1 MENFTKN
8 IIDKF
13 ICQLNKEENKKK
25 INKDILNPIFKE
37 FSNKI
42 YPYVSL
48 LFLMYILNL
57 ILVIIILTL
66 ILKKKNNLKSIL

>member
-1 MENFTKN
+1 MDKITKN

-13 ICQLNKEENKKK
+13 ICQLNDKDNKKK
-25 INKDILNPIFKE
+25 LNEEILNPIFEE

-48 LFLMYILNL
+48 LFMMYILNL
-57 ILVIIILTL
+57 ILVIVILTL
-66 ILKKKNNLKSIL
+66 IYLKK

>member
-1 MENFTKN
+1 MDKITKN
-8 IIDKF
+8 IVDKF
-13 ICQLNKEENKKK
+13 ICQLNNKDNKKK
-25 INKDILNPIFKE
+25 INQDILNPIFKE

-66 ILKKKNNLKSIL
+66 ILKKNII

>member
-1 MENFTKN
+1 MENFTRN

-25 INKDILNPIFKE
+25 INQDILNPIFKE

-66 ILKKKNNLKSIL
+66 ILKKNNLKSIL

>member
-1 MENFTKN
+1 MDKIANN
-8 IIDKF
+8 IMDKF
-13 ICQLNKEENKKK
+13 ICKLNNDENKKK
-25 INKDILNPIFKE
+25 INEEILNPIFKE

-48 LFLMYILNL
+48 IFLMYILNL

-66 ILKKKNNLKSIL
+66 ILKKK

>member
-1 MENFTKN
+1 MMK
-8 IIDKF
+8 I
-13 ICQLNKEENKKK
+13 KKK
-25 INKDILNPIFKE
+25 INEEILNPIFKE

-48 LFLMYILNL
+48 IFLMYILNL

-66 ILKKKNNLKSIL
+66 ILKKK

>member
-1 MENFTKN
+1 MEN
-8 IIDKF
+8 IIDKI
-13 ICQLNKEENKKK
+13 ICQINKEENKSK
-25 INKDILNPIFKE
+25 INEQILNPIFQK
-37 FSNKI
+37 FTNRI

-66 ILKKKNNLKSIL
+66 IYLKN

>member
-25 INKDILNPIFKE
+25 INQDILNPIFKE
-37 FSNKI
+37 FGNKI

-66 ILKKKNNLKSIL
+66 ILKKKII

>member
-1 MENFTKN
+1 MEKITKN
-8 IIDKF
+8 IIDKI
-13 ICQLNKEENKKK
+13 ICQLNKKDNKNK
-25 INKDILNPIFKE
+25 INEEILNPIFQK

-48 LFLMYILNL
+48 LFMMYILNL

-66 ILKKKNNLKSIL
+66 IYLKK

>member
-13 ICQLNKEENKKK
+13 ICQLNNEENKKK

-66 ILKKKNNLKSIL
+66 ILKKNNLKSIL

>member
-1 MENFTKN
+1 MDKITKN
-8 IIDKF
+8 IVDKF
-13 ICQLNKEENKKK
+13 ICQLNNKDNKKK
-25 INKDILNPIFKE
+25 INQDILNPIFKE

-57 ILVIIILTL
+57 ILVIIILSL
-66 ILKKKNNLKSIL
+66 ILKKNII

>member
-25 INKDILNPIFKE
+25 INQDILNPIFKE

-66 ILKKKNNLKSIL
+66 ILKKK

>member
-25 INKDILNPIFKE
+25 INKDILNPIFRE

-66 ILKKKNNLKSIL
+66 ILKK

>member
-1 MENFTKN
+1 MDKIANN
-8 IIDKF
+8 IMDKF
-13 ICQLNKEENKKK
+13 ICKLNNDENKKK
-25 INKDILNPIFKE
+25 INEEILNPIFKE

-48 LFLMYILNL
+48 IFLIYILNL

-66 ILKKKNNLKSIL
+66 ILKKK

>member
-1 MENFTKN
+1 MDKIANN
-8 IIDKF
+8 IMDKF
-13 ICQLNKEENKKK
+13 ICKLNNDENKKK
-25 INKDILNPIFKE
+25 INEEILNPIFKE

-48 LFLMYILNL
+48 IFLMYILNL

-66 ILKKKNNLKSIL
+66 ILKKNKI

>member
-25 INKDILNPIFKE
+25 INQDILNPIFKE

-66 ILKKKNNLKSIL
+66 ILKKKII